1 MKVNGTAYRTIWE
14 TSDGAV
20 EIIDQTRLPHEF
32 VKVRLENMPD
42 AAHAIRTMQVRG
54 APLIGVTAAYGVA
67 LSMNHHASD
76 AALQATCDMLVKARP
91 TAVNLRWAIERMR
104 ALLSPLQ
111 ASERADAAWREASNI
126 ADEDVQINQAIGQ
139 HGLQII
145 QTLYR
150 KQMNSVGVPENPE
163 FQDAAQ
169 GARRTEPKAVHEV
182 RRGSSTAQHGDAPEK
197 RIFNILT
204 HCNAGW
210 LATVD
215 WGTALAPI
223 YAAFEAGIPLHVW
236 VDETRPRN
244 QGASLTAWE
253 LAQHGVPHTVIVDNA
268 GGHLMQHG
276 LVDMVIVGTDRV
288 TATGDVCNK
297 IGTYLKALAAFDNG
311 VPFYV
316 AMPTPTLDW
325 TLQDGVAEIPI
336 EERASDEVDYIAGL
350 CDDGQIRRVRLIT
363 QDSSSANYA
372 FDVTPARLVTGLITE
387 RGLVAANTDAIRAAL
402 S

>member
-1 MKVNGTAYRTIWE
+1 MKINNIPYCTIWA
-14 TSDGAV
+14 TNDGAV

-32 VKVRLENMPD
+32 VTVRLETMRD
-42 AAHAIRTMQVRG
+42 AEYAIRSMQVRG

-67 LSMNHHASD
+67 LSMKHHATD
-76 AALQATCDMLVKARP
+76 AALKATCDMLAKARP
-91 TAVNLRWAIERMR
+91 TAVNLAWAIERMR
-104 ALLSPLQ
+104 AFLSPLPVEQ
-111 ASERADAAWREASNI
+111 RAEAAWLEAGRI
-126 ADEDVQINQAIGQ
+126 ADQDVQINQAIGQ

-145 QTLYR
+145 RAIHQA
-150 KQMNSVGVPENPE
+150 KQGTV
-163 FQDAAQ
+163 
-169 GARRTEPKAVHEV
+169 
-182 RRGSSTAQHGDAPEK
+182 
-197 RIFNILT
+197 NILT

-215 WGTALAPI
+215 WGTALAPV
-223 YAAFEAGIPLHVW
+223 YAAVEAGIPLHVW

-276 LVDMVIVGTDRV
+276 RVDLAIVGTDRV

-316 AMPTPTLDW
+316 AMPISTLDW
-325 TLQDGVAEIPI
+325 NLRDGVQEIPI
-336 EERASDEVDYIAGL
+336 EEREQEEVTHLSGL
-350 CDDGQIRRVRLIT
+350 CDDGHIRRVQLT
-363 QDSSSANYA
+363 PSGSPAANFG

-387 RGLVAANTDAIRAAL
+387 RGLVSANAEAILAAL
-402 S
+402 AD

>member
-1 MKVNGTAYRTIWE
+1 MKINGTPYRTIWP

-20 EIIDQTRLPHEF
+20 EIIDQTRLPHVFVTLRLNSMRDAEF
-32 VKVRLENMPD
+32 
-42 AAHAIRTMQVRG
+42 AIRSMQVRG

-67 LSMNHHASD
+67 LSMKHHASD
-76 AALQATCDMLVKARP
+76 AALKATCDMLARARP

-104 ALLSPLQ
+104 DFLLPLP
-111 ASERADAAWREASNI
+111 AERRAEAAWLEAGCI
-126 ADEDVQINQAIGQ
+126 AEQDVQINEAIGR
-139 HGLQII
+139 HGLEII
-145 QTLYR
+145 
-150 KQMNSVGVPENPE
+150 
-163 FQDAAQ
+163 
-169 GARRTEPKAVHEV
+169 RTVHQKKNDTV
-182 RRGSSTAQHGDAPEK
+182 
-197 RIFNILT
+197 NILT

-325 TLQDGVAEIPI
+325 GLRDGVREIPI
-336 EERASDEVDYIAGL
+336 EERGEEEVTHIDGL
-350 CDDGQIRRVRLIT
+350 CDDGQVRRVRLT
-363 QDSSSANYA
+363 PQGSKAANYA
-372 FDVTPARLVTGLITE
+372 FDVTPARLVSGLITE
-387 RGLVAANTDAIRAAL
+387 RGLVAANSDAIRSQLA
-402 S
+402 